1 MAITG
6 PASYLLTTTEF
17 LAHWAQCNAA
27 LPPQSPLQP
36 RLPENNTTV
45 TRAQL
50 LALRTQLQNQ
60 QITVQSRLT
69 DQGIARGVINLQ
81 KEALL
86 EKFNQFNARLDA
98 FYRKTRFYELRPYAP
113 SPTDGQEAFTR
124 PVVDAMTLW
133 EKINVGPAPAGVT
146 LPLALPDGTDQGAFA
161 SAVSALQFA
170 YQDEQTKAQ
179 ETGLARADRNLLQT
193 KIYAILKAYRET
205 VPGSGVREFPALLET
220 LPRLTPAPGHT
231 PAAVNASAVFTAPNV
246 SKVVYDASTD
256 GLLHSYQLRG
266 NVGGDYS
273 DEDAIVIATHTP
285 GEAREFL
292 TPFGLN
298 QPGAQVALKVYVI
311 LTTGNEAGSGAMLVH
326 RPANVQSM
334 AA

>member
-6 PASYLLTTTEF
+6 PASYLPTTIEF
-17 LAHWAQCNAA
+17 LTHWAQCNAA
-27 LPPQSPLQP
+27 LPPQSPLLP
-36 RLPENNTTV
+36 RLADGNTTV
-45 TRAQL
+45 SRAQL
-50 LALRTQLQNQ
+50 LALRTQLQTQ
-60 QITVQSRLT
+60 QNTVQSRLV
-69 DQGIARGVINLQ
+69 DQGIARGGINLQ
-81 KEALL
+81 KALL
-86 EKFNQFNARLDA
+86 LELFSQFTARLDG
-98 FYRKTRFYELRPYAP
+98 FYQNTRFYEMRPLAP
-113 SPTDGQEAFTR
+113 SISDGQAVFTR
-124 PVVDAMTLW
+124 PLVDAMMLW
-133 EKINVGPAPAGVT
+133 EKINAGPAPAGVA
-146 LPLALPDGTDQGAFA
+146 LPLALPDGTDHGAFA

-170 YQDEQTKAQ
+170 YGDEQAKAQ
-179 ETGLARADRNLLQT
+179 EVGLARADRNLLQT